1 MTAGTAGAMDDFCSD
16 EGRACCQR
24 WAKEMDRM
32 LGGADADAVAAAL
45 ITQDVIREAKRAK
58 LEDEMAK
65 LEDEMAK
72 LVVDNIRYKM
82 TYRKLKAEARRRER
96 RRV

>member
-1 MTAGTAGAMDDFCSD
+1 MDDSCSD
-16 EGRACCQR
+16 EGCACCQR

-32 LGGADADAVAAAL
+32 LGGADAVAAAL

-65 LEDEMAK
+65 L
-72 LVVDNIRYKM
+72 VVDNIRYKK